1 MPWLRCPHFRCN
13 IPIAPADLRAL
24 DPLLTVTEWAS
35 CVATLLRCQ
44 LARNEHFRVCPTSK
58 CPYGFMIMQVS

>member
-24 DPLLTVTEWAS
+24 DPLLTV
-35 CVATLLRCQ
+35 TLLRCQ